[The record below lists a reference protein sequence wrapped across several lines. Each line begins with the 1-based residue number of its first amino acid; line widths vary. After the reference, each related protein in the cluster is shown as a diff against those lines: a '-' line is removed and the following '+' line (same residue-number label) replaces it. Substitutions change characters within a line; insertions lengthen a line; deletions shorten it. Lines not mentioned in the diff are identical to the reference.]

1 MQRLSQYQPPR
12 FQVTLIRLA
21 IQRGGFHH
29 AARDIRKMRRHLAP
43 IGIRR
48 IHPSQLQ
55 RYRRDIEFRIGQ
67 IAGGFYR
74 AAWFGGVDGGHW
86 G

>member
-1 MQRLSQYQPPR
+1 
-12 FQVTLIRLA
+12 
-21 IQRGGFHH
+21 
-29 AARDIRKMRRHLAP
+29 MRRHLAP